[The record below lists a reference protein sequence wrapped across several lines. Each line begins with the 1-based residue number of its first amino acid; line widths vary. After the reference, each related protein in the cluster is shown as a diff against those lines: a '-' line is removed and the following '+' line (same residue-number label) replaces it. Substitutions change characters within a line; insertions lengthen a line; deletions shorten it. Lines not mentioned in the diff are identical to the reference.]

1 MSGFTRTAATVLA
14 AAISFGASSSMTQA
28 ATKGP
33 PSASVEGVWKIA
45 KVVTTGANAATI
57 ASPQPSLIIF
67 HRGYYGYVSSGDK
80 PRAASATPKDPD
92 KLTDGEK
99 LSRYEEWEPLTGQA
113 GAYEVKGTTLIRH
126 PIVAKNV
133 SVMTTD
139 GPIMQELKLSG
150 DSLVLISKSA
160 AGRPARETRTTLT
173 RVR

>member
-1 MSGFTRTAATVLA
+1 MSGFTRTAATVMA
-14 AAISFGASSSMTQA
+14 ATLCFSASSSMSQA
-28 ATKGP
+28 ATKAS

-45 KVVTTGANAATI
+45 NVVTTGANAATI

-67 HRGYYGYVSSGDK
+67 HRGYYSYVSSGGK

-99 LSRYEEWEPLTGQA
+99 LARYEEWEPLTGQA
-113 GAYEVKGTTLIRH
+113 GAYEVKGATLVRH

-139 GPIMQELKLSG
+139 GPIVQGLKVSG

-160 AGRPARETRTTLT
+160 AGRPAGETRTTLT